1 MSQFTVNTSTES
13 SNNGNAFGV
22 QGSDTATDS
31 RSQLLTWLSP
41 LSPGLQHWN
50 IQERLVNHV
59 GEWLLETEEFRR
71 WYAGS
76 EGGEGEST
84 VLFCYGDPGVGKTF
98 IR

>member
-1 MSQFTVNTSTES
+1 MSQYTVNNSTES
-13 SNNGNAFGV
+13 SNYGKAFDAWN
-22 QGSDTATDS
+22 SDTTANG
-31 RSQLLTWLSP
+31 RQLLTWMSP

-50 IQERLVNHV
+50 VRERLVNHV
-59 GEWLLETEEFRR
+59 GEWLLETKELKR

-76 EGGEGEST
+76 EVGEGESA